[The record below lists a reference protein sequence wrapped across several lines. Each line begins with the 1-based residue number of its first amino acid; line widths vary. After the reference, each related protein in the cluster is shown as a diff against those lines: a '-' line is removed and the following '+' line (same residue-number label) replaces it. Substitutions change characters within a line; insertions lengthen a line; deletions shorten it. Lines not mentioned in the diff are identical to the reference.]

1 MLTLGIR
8 ARLYAVALGA
18 TIGLGALGGLAIYA
32 ARHGTAALDHVYQ
45 ESMVPLALLQS
56 IDGDLKDVRFRMAGV
71 LLDLFPFV
79 GSSNHAKEVRQKI
92 PNTWAEFQAQPQP
105 ADLSGDAA
113 EAIGT
118 LGQGMK
124 AVEPLFDKLIK
135 AYASDDKKEV
145 GRMLE
150 EEWPVLHAKVLKPID
165 KLMPAYKQAV
175 LGSYEASQAATRQLL
190 TTVIGVLLAT
200 GGGFLLVTIGV
211 VRQIG
216 RKIAAA
222 NAAVE
227 AIAGLDLRREV
238 PSQGRDEIGQLLGR
252 LAGMRDRL
260 VGIVTEIREGAEQM
274 DRASGRLAS
283 SSDETAGTVA
293 SQSDAASNI
302 AAAVEEL
309 STSIDQVGAH
319 AQEANALTQGTGEA
333 SRRGTQVIGSTTREM
348 QSISD
353 AVSASARIV
362 AELESQSGEISG
374 IVDVIKGIAD
384 QTNLLALNAAIEAA
398 RAGDSGRGFAVVAS
412 EVRNLAERTSQSTL
426 QIADL
431 IGRIQANTQ
440 RVVQTMHQNIE
451 RVEGGVRLVAQAGE
465 SMSEIEGGAAR
476 VMDSVGA
483 INRALSEQ
491 GGAAR
496 EIAERVERIA
506 SLTDIGSSAAQRT
519 ASTAQEVAK
528 LATGLRRVADRFV
541 LT

>member
-8 ARLYAVALGA
+8 TRLYAVALGA
-18 TIGLGALGGLAIYA
+18 TIGLGVLGGMAIYA

-79 GSSNHAKEVRQKI
+79 GSSNHAKEVRQALPK
-92 PNTWAEFQAQPQP
+92 TWEQFLAQPRP
-105 ADLSGDAA
+105 AGLSTEAA
-113 EAIGT
+113 EA
-118 LGQGMK
+118 LSKLEQGMTI
-124 AVEPLFDKLIK
+124 VEPLFDKLIK
-135 AYASDDKKEV
+135 VYASDDKKEV

-150 EEWPVLHAKVLKPID
+150 EEWPVVHAKVLKPID
-165 KLMPAYKQAV
+165 KLMPAYKAAV
-175 LGSYEASQAATRQLL
+175 LGSYEESQAATKSLL
-190 TTVIGVLLAT
+190 TMVIGVLLAA
-200 GGGFLLVTIGV
+200 GGGFLAVTLGM

-216 RKIAAA
+216 KKIAMA

-227 AIAGLDLRREV
+227 AIAALDLRREV
-238 PSQGRDEIGQLLGR
+238 PFHGKDEIGQLLAR
-252 LAGMRDRL
+252 VAAMRDRL
-260 VGIVTEIREGAEQM
+260 VGIVTEIRQGAEHL

-283 SSDETAGTVA
+283 SSDDTAGAVA

-309 STSIDQVGAH
+309 STSIDQVGQH
-319 AQEANALTQGTGEA
+319 AQEANSLTQGTGEA

-353 AVSASARIV
+353 AVAASAQIV
-362 AELESQSGEISG
+362 SELESQSGEISG

-451 RVEGGVRLVAQAGE
+451 RVAGGVRLVAQAGE

-476 VMDSVGA
+476 VMESVGA

-491 GGAAR
+491 GQAAR
-496 EIAERVERIA
+496 EIAERVERI
-506 SLTDIGSSAAQRT
+506 SGLTDTGTAAAR
-519 ASTAQEVAK
+519 ST
-528 LATGLRRVADRFV
+528 DRA
-541 LT
+541 